1 MGAVRWPLVTVDV
14 DGTLT
19 RRHGWE
25 AIADRLGRRPLF
37 DRANARYLSGE
48 VDEDEHLAEL
58 LSIATGAPLADVEG
72 ALAATPRIDGISE
85 GIAQLHAAGR
95 RVALLT
101 HNPSYVVDWYVA
113 RFGFDDAEGTRSQ
126 PVVDGVVAP
135 PGPTHA
141 GKLAGLRA
149 LAERAGVTTGQVV
162 HVGDGAVDAELF
174 PVVGR
179 GIALNSSRAAV
190 RSAADVVLRTDD
202 FRDVVAAIDRLPP
215 RA

>member
-1 MGAVRWPLVTVDV
+1 MPPVPWPLITVDL

-25 AIADRLGRRPLF
+25 TIADRLGRRPLF
-37 DRANARYLSGE
+37 EEANQRYLAGE
-48 VDEDEHLAEL
+48 ANEDQHLLEL
-58 LSIATGAPLADVEG
+58 LAIATGAPLTEVVD
-72 ALAATPRIDGISE
+72 ALAATPRLAGIEE
-85 GIAQLHAAGR
+85 GIGQFHAAGR
-95 RVALLT
+95 RIALLT

-126 PVVDGVVAP
+126 WVVEGRVAP

-141 GKLAGLRA
+141 GKLDGLRA
-149 LAERAGVTTGQVV
+149 LARRAGVALDRVV

-174 PVVGR
+174 PMVGA
-179 GIALNSSRAAV
+179 GIALNAARPDVERAA
-190 RSAADVVLRTDD
+190 DLVLRTDD